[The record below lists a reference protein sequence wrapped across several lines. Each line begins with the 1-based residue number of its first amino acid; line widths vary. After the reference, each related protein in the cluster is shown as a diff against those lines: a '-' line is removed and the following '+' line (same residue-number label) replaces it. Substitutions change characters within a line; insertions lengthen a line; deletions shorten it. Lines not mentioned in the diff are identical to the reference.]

1 MSEMKTDILVK
12 DGQMVVSSTQD
23 CTSIAETAQARHNEG
38 LTGTSELK
46 HAARIPMVMVE
57 KYLNDNNI
65 SFHEWSTDK
74 AHIRRMLQD
83 PALAYFRIWRGRV
96 S

>member
-1 MSEMKTDILVK
+1 MNGLQTRIHVK
-12 DGQMVVSSTQD
+12 DGRMVVQNTQD
-23 CTSIAETAQARHNEG
+23 CTSIAESAMARHNEG
-38 LTGTSELK
+38 LHGTSELK

-65 SFHEWSTDK
+65 TFAEWSQNK

-83 PALAYFRIWRGRV
+83 PALAHFRIWKGRI
-96 S
+96 

>member
-1 MSEMKTDILVK
+1 MNGMHSQIHVK

-23 CTSIAETAQARHNEG
+23 CTAIAESTKARHNEG
-38 LTGTSELK
+38 MHGTSELK

-57 KYLNDNNI
+57 KYLIDNNI
-65 SFHEWSTDK
+65 TYREWSIDK

-83 PALAYFRIWRGRV
+83 PALSHFRIWSGAI
-96 S
+96 